1 MQERRTAPAI
11 LDAAALVILVVE
23 TVATALVAVGYGVY
37 ALLDSD
43 NPTMAAALG
52 VVMAIFAAGI
62 GAFTWGFAKR
72 RRFALSGAL
81 AWQLMQASVGVWL
94 MTTVP
99 AVGAALIL
107 VAVVVAVAVVR
118 RQASYGDG
126 GADAGSADGS

>member
-1 MQERRTAPAI
+1 MQERRKAFAI
-11 LDAAALVILVVE
+11 LDLVALVILVVE

-52 VVMAIFAAGI
+52 GVMAVFAIGI

-94 MTTVP
+94 MTSVP
-99 AVGAALIL
+99 AAGAALIVL
-107 VAVVVAVAVVR
+107 ALVVAVAAVR
-118 RQASYGDG
+118 RQAAYGDEG
-126 GADAGSADGS
+126 VDAGPTRGF